1 MSGLSDF
8 FTREKANDGIEV
20 PLYLPDGSESEHKL
34 TIRGV
39 DSDAFRQAETD
50 AKRRAMQDAADGKE
64 PDENDGRLNLLV
76 PLVASWTFDEP
87 CTAANVRQLLKE
99 APQIAD
105 AIDRIAVRR
114 SLFFAAR
121 PSNSKPSPSPKSGSR
136 SVRKARRSAD
146 SNT

>member
-1 MSGLSDF
+1 MSELSDF
-8 FTREKANDGIEV
+8 FTREKANEGIEV
-20 PLYLPDGSESEHKL
+20 PLYLPDGGESEHKL

-39 DSDAFRQAETD
+39 DSDAFRQAETE
-50 AKRRAMQDAADGKE
+50 AKRRALELAADGKE
-64 PDENDGRLNLLV
+64 PEDGRLALLA
-76 PLVASWTFDEP
+76 PLVAAWTFDEP
-87 CTAANVRQLLKE
+87 CTPDNVRRLLKE

-105 AIDRIAVRR
+105 AVDRIAVRR